1 MAMSKI
7 EKEKTAS
14 GSCPEN
20 HGGSARVGRL
30 LLENTHGIP
39 RRTFLLASCLTMVGA
54 CCQKIQGQIVP
65 DGIFGAAK
73 RNPIESNLLSL
84 GIDGNYEIVLAG
96 APTVVEHTAA
106 DMLQKFLGKGGLTI
120 RIVSESKSTGKK
132 RFLLGQEPALKAIT
146 RFGDCGGLK
155 IGGAAESGDGFR
167 LKRIGQDIVIAG
179 ANARS
184 VLYGVCALEDLVKKG
199 RVENLDIH
207 RVPRVALRF
216 ELLPRFLTTDYP
228 LPYQEFTEKT
238 AAYLARLNVNGCID
252 GGGESWDLSRFVS
265 SDVFP
270 FQKPPDVELRRRIS
284 RASSLCGKYGID
296 YYIMLWEPVLARID
310 ADLDKYPPE
319 ALGTVKRPWGGG
331 EGGMDRTLC
340 VSSPIVQQH
349 YRNMVGKFVLEFPDV
364 KGFFFYNLDGN
375 AWLCTPELCPRCKLV
390 CTDSPPDTPY
400 PWETEALFTDLL
412 ARAARGVR
420 SDFKFIHWVSHFRG
434 SAAEKLVRRSQEYT
448 ALAYGVRNGDHDI
461 MIADTVTPNGSEF
474 LMLQKVCEEKNIPFY
489 VTYSSDTH
497 ETIPNGFQLPF
508 AISHAMMKLH
518 AWGVKSIIG
527 SGPIPCFNQIN
538 ALAEKEFEW
547 KPNQGP
553 EAYLAGLAARQFGDD
568 AGRLMNQAWKEIK
581 DGMDVWRDVSKHPFR
596 GSETDT
602 SLGFSYFTSA
612 KAILPDITEY
622 YDKTSQVLGNAEA
635 SSAAED
641 KRVKMNRLK
650 FHEMGAH
657 LAKASIFARKA
668 CEIAS
673 ASELIGIAYYDG
685 DSAPTMKEYAE
696 LNYAPIVI
704 ANIYCRLRCNMFS
717 AIILLKKM
725 KNDNTGQIDGEILKY
740 RNQYHDLIREDI
752 GVRKHFVELLAGFS
766 RMHPC
771 LLRTSLS
778 EKGIA
783 YEIAYMNVER
793 EKMEDYLNQIKAG
806 DNRAITT

>member
-1 MAMSKI
+1 MSKI
-7 EKEKTAS
+7 EKGKTAS

-20 HGGSARVGRL
+20 HGGSARVGSL
-30 LLENTHGIP
+30 LLENTHEIP
-39 RRTFLLASCLTMVGA
+39 RRTFLLASCLAMVGV
-54 CCQKIQGQIVP
+54 CCQKIKGQIVP
-65 DGIFGAAK
+65 NGIFGAAK

-84 GIDGNYEIVLAG
+84 GIDGSYEIVIAD
-96 APTVVEHTAA
+96 APTIVEVTAA
-106 DMLQKFLGKGGLTI
+106 EILQGFLGKGGLTI

-132 RFLLGQEPALKAIT
+132 RLLLGQEPTLKPIT
-146 RFGDCGGLK
+146 HFGDCRELK
-155 IGGAAESGDGFR
+155 ICGTAEAGDGFR

-199 RVENLDIH
+199 QVENLDIH
-207 RVPRVALRF
+207 RVPRIASRF

-228 LPYQEFTEKT
+228 LPYREFSEKT

-270 FQKPPDVELRRRIS
+270 FQKPPDPELRRRIS
-284 RASSLCGKYGID
+284 GASSLCGKYGID

-319 ALGTVKRPWGGG
+319 ALGTVKRPWGGDRS
-331 EGGMDRTLC
+331 GMDKTLC
-340 VSSPIVQQH
+340 VSSPIVQEH
-349 YRNMVGKFVLEFPDV
+349 YRNMVKKFVLEFPDV
-364 KGFFFYNLDGN
+364 KGFLFYNLDGN
-375 AWLCTPELCPRCKLV
+375 AWLCTPELCPRCKLA

-420 SDFKFIHWVSHFRG
+420 SDFEFIHWVSHFRG
-434 SAAEKLVRRSQEYT
+434 AAAEKLVRRSQEYT
-448 ALAYGVRNGDHDI
+448 ALAYGVQNGDHDI
-461 MIADTVTPNGSEF
+461 MIANNITPSGSEF

-508 AISHAMMKLH
+508 AISHAMMRLH
-518 AWGVKSIIG
+518 AWGIKSIIG

-547 KPNQGP
+547 NPNQSP
-553 EAYLAGLAARQFGDD
+553 EIYLADLAARQFGDD
-568 AGRLMNQAWKEIK
+568 AGKLMNQAWKEIK

-612 KAILPDITEY
+612 KAILPDITAY
-622 YDKTSQVLGNAEA
+622 YDKTSQVLGNTEA

-641 KRVKMNRLK
+641 KRVEMNQLK
-650 FHEMGAH
+650 FQEMGAY
-657 LAKASIFARKA
+657 LAKASILARKA
-668 CEIAS
+668 SETAA
-673 ASELIGIAYYDG
+673 ASEFIGIAYYDG
-685 DSAPTMKEYAE
+685 DSTPTMKEYAE
-696 LNYAPIVI
+696 LNYAPIAI
-704 ANIYCRLRCNMFS
+704 ANIYCRLRYNMFS

-725 KNDNTGQIDGEILKY
+725 KNESTDQIDDETLKY
-740 RNQYHDLIREDI
+740 RNRYHELIQEDI

-783 YEIAYMNVER
+783 CEIAYMNGESR
-793 EKMEDYLNQIKAG
+793 KMENYLNQIRVEG
-806 DNRAITT
+806 SRAITT